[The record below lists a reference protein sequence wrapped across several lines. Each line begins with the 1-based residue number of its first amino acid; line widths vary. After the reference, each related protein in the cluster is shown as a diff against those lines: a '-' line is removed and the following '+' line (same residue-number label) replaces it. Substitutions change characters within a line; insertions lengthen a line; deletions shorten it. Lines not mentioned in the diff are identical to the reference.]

1 MTVRETV
8 EAEDKHRTI
17 DVIIVHLTKSSKR
30 IRVRNKKDEKAAVY
44 YFLLWTKQ
52 ELGEE
57 RQE

>member
-8 EAEDKHRTI
+8 EAEDKHLNK

-30 IRVRNKKDEKAAVY
+30 IRVRSKKDEKAAVY
-44 YFLLWTKQ
+44 YFLRWKKQ

-57 RQE
+57 RRE